1 MPNKKSAEKEL
12 RKSVKRQAENK
23 KVKKV
28 MKQAIKTSN
37 KTIAAGEKLSAE
49 SLSLTTKLIDKAAK
63 KGVIKKNTAARQK
76 SRLAKRA
83 NKIGK

>member
-12 RKSVKRQAENK
+12 RKNVKRQADNK

-37 KTIAAGEKLSAE
+37 KAIAAGEKLSAE
-49 SLSLTTKLIDKAAK
+49 NLSLASKLIDKAAK
-63 KGVIKKNTAARQK
+63 KGVIKKNTAARHK

-83 NKIGK
+83 NKVTK